1 MATVLLAI
9 HDTIPLLSF
18 ARTLRSGGFELGFDS
33 ASGALLVSQPALM
46 SEPAPV
52 ASAAA
57 VAAPKKLE
65 KRVAR
70 SSTTKSPGSK
80 ARTRGRSV
88 RKLA

>member
-33 ASGALLVSQPALM
+33 ASGALLVSQPPLM
-46 SEPAPV
+46 SQPAPV

-57 VAAPKKLE
+57 VSAPPKKRL
-65 KRVAR
+65 AR
-70 SSTTKSPGSK
+70 SSTTKSSRSK
-80 ARTRGRSV
+80 ARTRGPSA